1 MACKE
6 TAIPNQQSVDIRFIY
21 YSIHH
26 QFVFAECFIW
36 PCLSIIIRVTVDS
49 DAKKK
54 KKIKKHAAEK
64 WAMRGKTIWESHM
77 KKETGW
83 ILDYS
88 QS

>member
-54 KKIKKHAAEK
+54 KK
-64 WAMRGKTIWESHM
+64 
-77 KKETGW
+77 
-83 ILDYS
+83 D
-88 QS
+88 